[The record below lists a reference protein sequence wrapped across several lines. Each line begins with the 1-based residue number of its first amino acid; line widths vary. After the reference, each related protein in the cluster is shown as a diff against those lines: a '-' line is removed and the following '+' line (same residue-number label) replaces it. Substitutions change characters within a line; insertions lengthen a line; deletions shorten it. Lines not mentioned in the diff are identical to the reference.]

1 MRSRFVLSL
10 CLLLLAAACAR
21 EAPEA
26 AKEPAQAAR
35 PRLTQLERIDLVK
48 GTGEG
53 ISQGQTAV
61 VHYTCWLYDA
71 SAPELKGRKFD
82 SSRDSG
88 QPFRFTLGQGGVIRG
103 WEEGVQG
110 MQVGGQRRLLI
121 PSELG
126 YGERGTPGGPI
137 PPNAALVF
145 DIELLAIE

>member
-1 MRSRFVLSL
+1 MRSRLVLSL
-10 CLLLLAAACAR
+10 GLLLLAAACAR
-21 EAPEA
+21 EEPEA

-61 VHYTCWLYDA
+61 VHYTGWLYDA
-71 SAPELKGRKFD
+71 SAPEFKGRKFD